1 MIVEALIVGFVV
13 ALAKFIDWWG
23 STQLARPIFI
33 VALLGVLLGQPTE
46 GIILGAQ
53 LELIFLGNVSL
64 GGVMPSDITLGS
76 IFGAAFAMITGSDLT
91 IAITLA
97 VPISMLGTLL
107 YSFMKMVITS
117 LVPRFEKHIK
127 NRNYSKF
134 SRLWHLQFWGFELSY
149 FLLGFIVILVG
160 ADAVK
165 SFVDWLPT
173 WVQSS
178 MTVAATMLPAI
189 GLALLLKMLWQK
201 SLAPYYFLGFALG
214 AFFFYQ
220 KATEVNKEVI
230 TSQPSNILSLVQIA
244 FIGFI
249 IAALVVMAELKNN
262 KQTQARPAV
271 STNAG
276 DDEDEEDFFND

>member
-13 ALAKFIDWWG
+13 ALAKFLDWWG

-33 VALLGVLLGQPTE
+33 VALLGIMLGHPTE

-76 IFGAAFAMITGSDLT
+76 IFGAAFAMIVGSDLNVA
-91 IAITLA
+91 IALA

-107 YSFMKMVITS
+107 YSVMKMVITS
-117 LVPRFEKHIK
+117 MVPRFEKHIK
-127 NRNYSKF
+127 DQDYKAFN
-134 SRLWHLQFWGFELSY
+134 RLWHMQFWGFELAY
-149 FLLGFIVILVG
+149 FLLGFIVILAG
-160 ADAVK
+160 AEAVK
-165 SFVDWLPT
+165 AFVEWLPA

-178 MTVAATMLPAI
+178 MTVASTMLPAI

-220 KATEVNKEVI
+220 KAVEVKDGVV
-230 TSQPSNILSLVQIA
+230 TTQPSSILSLVQIA

-249 IAALVVMAELKNN
+249 VAALVVMAELKSN
-262 KQTQARPAV
+262 KQAPSQNAAAV
-271 STNAG
+271 GG
-276 DDEDEEDFFND
+276 DDDEEDFFND

>member
-1 MIVEALIVGFVV
+1 MIVQALIVGFVV
-13 ALAKFIDWWG
+13 AFAKFVDWWG

-33 VALLGVLLGQPTE
+33 VALLGILLGHPTE

-64 GGVMPSDITLGS
+64 GGVMPSDITLGA
-76 IFGAAFAMITGSDLT
+76 IFGAAFAMLTSSDLT
-91 IAITLA
+91 VAITLA

-127 NRNYSKF
+127 DHDYGKF
-134 SRLWHLQFWGFELSY
+134 NRLWHLQFWGFELAY

-165 SFVDWLPT
+165 AFVEWLPE

-178 MTVAATMLPAI
+178 MTVASTMLPAI

-220 KATEVNKEVI
+220 KATEVADGAV
-230 TSQPSNILSLVQIA
+230 TTQSTNILSLVQIA
-244 FIGFI
+244 FIGFV
-249 IAALVVMAELKNN
+249 IATLVVLAELKSN
-262 KQTQARPAV
+262 KQAQLKP
-271 STNAG
+271 STTSTSE
-276 DDEDEEDFFND
+276 DTDEEDFFND

>member
-1 MIVEALIVGFVV
+1 MIVQALIVGLVV
-13 ALAKFIDWWG
+13 AVAKFLDWWG

-33 VALLGVLLGQPTE
+33 VALLGFLLGHPTE
-46 GIILGAQ
+46 GIIIGAQ

-76 IFGAAFAMITGSDLT
+76 IFGAAFAMLTNSDLT
-91 IAITLA
+91 VAITLA

-127 NRNYSKF
+127 DKNYRKF
-134 SRLWHLQFWGFELSY
+134 SRLWHMQFWGFELAY

-165 SFVDWLPT
+165 AFVEWLPA

-178 MTVAATMLPAI
+178 MTVASTMLPAI

-220 KATEVNKEVI
+220 KATEVSKGVI
-230 TSQPSNILSLVQIA
+230 TSAPLNILSLVQIA

-249 IAALVVMAELKNN
+249 IAALVVMAELKSN
-262 KQTQARPAV
+262 KQAKAKSTSAV
-271 STNAG
+271 AST

>member
-1 MIVEALIVGFVV
+1 MIVQAIIVGFVV
-13 ALAKFIDWWG
+13 ALAKFLDWWG

-33 VALLGVLLGQPTE
+33 VALLGILLGHPTE

-64 GGVMPSDITLGS
+64 GGVMPSDITLGA
-76 IFGAAFAMITGSDLT
+76 IFGAAFAILTGSDLT
-91 IAITLA
+91 VAITLA

-127 NRNYSKF
+127 DQNYAKF
-134 SRLWHLQFWGFELSY
+134 NRLWHLQFWGFELAY

-165 SFVDWLPT
+165 AFVEWLPE

-178 MTVAATMLPAI
+178 MTVASTMLPAI

-220 KATEVNKEVI
+220 KTTEVVDGAV
-230 TSQPSNILSLVQIA
+230 TTQSTNILSLVQIA

-249 IAALVVMAELKNN
+249 IATLVVLAELKSN
-262 KQTQARPAV
+262 KQTKMKSVAV
-271 STNAG
+271 TDAS
-276 DDEDEEDFFND
+276 DDSDEEDFFND